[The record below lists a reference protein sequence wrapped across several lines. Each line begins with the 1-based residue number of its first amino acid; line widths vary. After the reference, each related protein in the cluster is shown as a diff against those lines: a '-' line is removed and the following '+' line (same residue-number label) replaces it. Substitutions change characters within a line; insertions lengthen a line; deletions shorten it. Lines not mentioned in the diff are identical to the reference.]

1 MSDVPYVIDASA
13 RSRDADIWFALP
25 AGFVALPLV
34 ELAATASSP
43 EEAGPGAVLGP
54 LLDGVRD
61 AETRQR
67 LLTDFA
73 PLQRMAQAAV
83 ASGSIHCSLGL
94 HSDDQG
100 DGRPLLSVF
109 NLAWRA
115 TAWAPR
121 SVTAARA
128 AVGSGADQIE
138 TLDLPC
144 GPASIVVNH
153 LKISI
158 EGPLGQQ
165 ELLQIAAY
173 VPCPDGM
180 RIAILTLA
188 TTGVER
194 ADQYRTVLRDI
205 ARSIS
210 FDNPLSD
217 APDEE

>member
-1 MSDVPYVIDASA
+1 MSDSPYLVDASA
-13 RSRDADIWFALP
+13 CSRDADIWFALP

-34 ELAATASSP
+34 ELASAASAP
-43 EEAGPGAVLGP
+43 EEAGPGEILRV
-54 LLDGVRD
+54 LLDTIPD

-73 PLQRMAQAAV
+73 PVQRMAQAYA
-83 ASGSIHCSLGL
+83 ASGSIQCSLGL

-109 NLAWRA
+109 NLAWRT

-128 AVGSGADQIE
+128 AVSSEADQIE

-144 GPASIVVNH
+144 GPASIVVKRMT
-153 LKISI
+153 LPL
-158 EGPLGQQ
+158 EGPLGDQD
-165 ELLQIAAY
+165 LLQIAAY
-173 VPCPDGM
+173 VPCPDGV

-188 TTGVER
+188 TTAIER
-194 ADQYRTVLRDI
+194 AEQYRTVLRDI
-205 ARSIS
+205 ACTVS

>member
-1 MSDVPYVIDASA
+1 MNQAPYVIDASA

-34 ELAATASSP
+34 ELASTASSP
-43 EEAGPGAVLGP
+43 KKSGPGEVLRP
-54 LLDGVRD
+54 LLDAIPDV
-61 AETRQR
+61 ETRQR

-73 PLQRMAQAAV
+73 PLQRMAQASV

-100 DGRPLLSVF
+100 DGRLLLSVF
-109 NLAWRA
+109 NLAWRK

-128 AVGSGADQIE
+128 AVGSEADQVE
-138 TLDLPC
+138 ALDLPC
-144 GPASIVVNH
+144 GPASIVAKR
-153 LKISI
+153 LTLPL
-158 EGPLGQQ
+158 EAPLGQQ

-173 VPCPDGM
+173 VPCPDGV

-188 TTGVER
+188 TTAVER
-194 ADQYRTVLRDI
+194 AEQYRTVLRDI
-205 ARSIS
+205 ACTVS
-210 FDNPLSD
+210 FDNPLTD
-217 APDEE
+217 PDEE